1 MTELRAPRLT
11 CRELVD
17 LLTDYLEDA
26 LPPLERARV
35 EEHLAICPDCRAY
48 LDQMRTTVG
57 LLGRLR
63 EETVPAGAVD
73 ALLRAFRG
81 WNGAP
86 SA

>member
-35 EEHLAICPDCRAY
+35 EEHLAVCPDCGAY
-48 LDQMRTTVG
+48 LDQLRTTVA

-63 EETVPAGAVD
+63 EDDAPEPVPEE
-73 ALLRAFRG
+73 LLRAFRG
-81 WNGAP
+81 WIGA
-86 SA
+86 

>member
-17 LLTDYLEDA
+17 VLTDYLEDA

-48 LDQMRTTVG
+48 LEQIRTTIG

-63 EETVPAGAVD
+63 EETVPAESVD
-73 ALLRAFRG
+73 ELLRAFRR
-81 WNGAP
+81 WNA
-86 SA
+86 A

>member
-17 LLTDYLEDA
+17 VLTDYLEDV

-48 LDQMRTTVG
+48 LEQMRTTIG
-57 LLGRLR
+57 LLGGLR
-63 EETVPAGAVD
+63 EETVPAGTVD
-73 ALLRAFRG
+73 ELLRAFRR
-81 WNGAP
+81 WNA
-86 SA
+86 A

>member
-17 LLTDYLEDA
+17 RLTDYLEDA

-48 LDQMRTTVG
+48 LEQTRSTIG

-63 EETVPAGAVD
+63 EETVPPAYVD
-73 ALLRAFRG
+73 ELLRAFRD
-81 WNGAP
+81 WNA
-86 SA
+86 A